1 MQKAFHVAIDGPIA
15 SGKSTVSRLLA
26 KRLGFLYVDTGA
38 MYRATALLLHR
49 KGLSFED
56 SKQAVKL
63 LQKNNIILEQP
74 TENDIDSRLITVK
87 INDED
92 VSWEIRTELISH
104 GASVVSQF
112 LPVRKILVKQ
122 QQDIAKGKDVIMEG
136 RDITHNVLPEAQLK
150 IYLTAD
156 EMIRVKRRHLQLL
169 MQGEDVGFV
178 EVYSQLAES
187 DQREM
192 TRKYNA
198 LKIVPEAW
206 VVDTS
211 DISIE
216 KVVALIAVKVRLLR
230 EAERS

>member
-38 MYRATALLLHR
+38 MYRATALLPHR

-63 LQKNNIILEQP
+63 LQRNTITLEQP
-74 TENDIDSRLITVK
+74 NDSDTDGRLITVK
-87 INDED
+87 INEED
-92 VSWEIRTELISH
+92 VSWKIRTESISH
-104 GASVVSQF
+104 GASVISQF
-112 LPVRKILVKQ
+112 LPVRKILVKK
-122 QQDIAKGKDVIMEG
+122 QQDIAKDQDVIMEG
-136 RDITHNVLPEAQLK
+136 RDIAHNVLPSAQLK

-192 TRKYNA
+192 TRKYNT
-198 LKIVPEAW
+198 LKIVPDAW
-206 VVDTS
+206 VIDTS
-211 DISIE
+211 DISFD
-216 KVVALIAVKVRLLR
+216 KVVALIAVKVRLI
-230 EAERS
+230 